1 MTNEEMLKQCHE
13 MEAELEVIKEHFKT
27 YDVMIDDLQNRL
39 DKVGEWIDKGRAWI
53 AELKED

>member
-13 MEAELEVIKEHFKT
+13 MEAELKVIKEHFKT